1 MYRWICA
8 LCLVFGLAPHGVVA
22 EDVIVRNGGDTF
34 VGGDTVLMDIDSPG
48 DTFVAAEAATLGG
61 TSLGDL
67 HVSGFDVSVRTDV
80 AQNLYAAGATVE
92 IRGAIA
98 GDTSAMGFTVRTTSS
113 SKTTGNTRLAGNT
126 VTIEGPVQGAL
137 SVLGRSVILNAPI
150 QGDVLITAK
159 TLAFGDDAKIT
170 GRLTY
175 STEARVTVP
184 ESVISADRVTYS
196 KLEIGRNWR
205 DFRNDWPTGE
215 MPGFPG
221 TATVFGAFL
230 LLLLFFMLLGA
241 LALAFVPDK
250 VERMRLGIAAAPG
263 RSMLLGV
270 IGLSMLFGLV
280 PITALTIIG
289 LPFLPFFLLA
299 IVVVWTLGYA
309 LGGYSVAM
317 YLWRALGGS
326 EDPNTIIRVLL
337 IAGAVTAVALL
348 NFIPFVGW
356 AANYA
361 LVLIGIGAITRLALA
376 YFITGPSPAL
386 GVDMKP
392 TEN

>member
-1 MYRWICA
+1 MYRLIIA
-8 LCLVFGLAPHGVVA
+8 LCLVFGLASQAAIA
-22 EDVIVRNGGDTF
+22 EEANVRNGSDTFIGGDTILIELDSSGDTF
-34 VGGDTVLMDIDSPG
+34 VGGQ
-48 DTFVAAEAATLGG
+48 AATLGG

-80 AQNLYAAGATVE
+80 AQDLYAAGATVE
-92 IRGAIA
+92 IRGAVS
-98 GDTSAMGFTVRTTSS
+98 GDTSAMGFTVRTLSS
-113 SKTTGNTRLAGNT
+113 SKTIGNTRLAGNT

-159 TLAFGDDAKIT
+159 TLAFGENAKIE
-170 GRLTY
+170 GRLSY

-205 DFRNDWPTGE
+205 DFRNDWPIGE

-309 LGGYSVAM
+309 LGGYAIAM

-337 IAGAVTAVALL
+337 IAGAVTVVALL

-361 LVLIGIGAITRLALA
+361 LVLIGIGAITRSTFA
-376 YFITGPSPAL
+376 YFVTSPGPAL
-386 GVDMKP
+386 DVDMKA
-392 TEN
+392 TKS